1 MNAENSKINELQKF
15 VLNLLERLDF
25 IRFNRHAVLQN
36 VSIY

>member
-15 VLNLLERLDF
+15 VLNLLERLDS
-25 IRFNRHAVLQN
+25 IRLNRHAVLQN